1 MAVALD
7 DAVPG
12 ERRQFGIGVFDQLE
26 RCRGAAHFGDRGA
39 DRGRQIDAASD
50 GALHLA
56 IAGRDDVDEV
66 GVDQQR

>member
-7 DAVPG
+7 DAVPRK
-12 ERRQFGIGVFDQLE
+12 RRQFGIGIFDQLK
-26 RCRGAAHFGDRGA
+26 RGRSGPDFGDRRA
-39 DRGRQIDAASD
+39 DRGRKIDAAGD

-56 IAGRDDVDEV
+56 IAGGDDVDEV